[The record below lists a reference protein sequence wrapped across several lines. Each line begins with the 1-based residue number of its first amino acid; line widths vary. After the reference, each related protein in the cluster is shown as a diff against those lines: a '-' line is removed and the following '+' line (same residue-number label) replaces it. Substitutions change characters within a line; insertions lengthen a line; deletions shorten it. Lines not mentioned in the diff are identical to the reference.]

1 MRLGP
6 VVAAVLFVL
15 SPAGAADSPTLPELP
30 DLPPAGSSLDALDR
44 NNYHCVQ
51 HDGGLQCRRPGKA
64 QDRVAGE
71 QAAEIVLVYRRGLL
85 ARTVVTLDEGHFQAI
100 AEQLFFSLG
109 PAAQGDEALNAG
121 MGGAF
126 KNHYYIWRH
135 DGRAWLLEQFFERI
149 IRSGL
154 WLMNDDEFEALMTER
169 EQRRVRGVR
178 DL

>member
-6 VVAAVLFVL
+6 VVAVALFAF
-15 SPAGAADSPTLPELP
+15 SPTAAADSATLPELP
-30 DLPPAGSSLDALDR
+30 DLPAAGSTLDALDR
-44 NNYHCVQ
+44 NNYRCEQ
-51 HDGGLQCRRPGKA
+51 RDGGLKCQRPGKA

-71 QAAEIVLVYRRGLL
+71 QVAEIVLVYRRGTL
-85 ARTVVTLDEGHFQAI
+85 ARTVITFDEQHFHALAQ
-100 AEQLFFSLG
+100 QLSLSLG
-109 PAAQGDEALNAG
+109 PAVQGEEALNAG

-126 KNHYYIWRH
+126 KNHYYTWRH

-154 WLMNDDEFEALMTER
+154 WMMSDDEFDALMTER
-169 EQRRVRGVR
+169 ERRRVRGVR